1 LFERELPFVTPETL
15 NAAAS
20 IIAPLLIVLAVV
32 VSRRA
37 RFRKRIVITDFR
49 RGVRFVGGVCTGV
62 LEAGNYGVD
71 PRKEQINIVD
81 MRPQPILMERLGFH
95 DALQRQGLISLGA
108 ELFVR
113 DPKLAAGALR
123 DEVKDAYI
131 LARDAVRTAMSTQIF
146 ADSTDAAGLSQT
158 LTTAIRAV
166 LLKVGMDISDIE
178 VTEFWTSAPSKQ
190 YSPDS
195 VSTVVQ

>member
-1 LFERELPFVTPETL
+1 
-15 NAAAS
+15 
-20 IIAPLLIVLAVV
+20 
-32 VSRRA
+32 
-37 RFRKRIVITDFR
+37 
-49 RGVRFVGGVCTGV
+49 
-62 LEAGNYGVD
+62 VD

-81 MRPQPILMERLGFH
+81 MRPQPILMERLGFQ